1 MPIITVSSKGQIVI
15 PKKIRKDLGIK
26 PGQKVSLQVIDSQRI
41 ELLPLPE
48 NPIEAFCGIFKE
60 GSSLTEALLK
70 ERREEFKREEAK
82 VARFVRLTGLS
93 KKRK

>member
-1 MPIITVSSKGQIVI
+1 MPIITISSKGQIVI

-26 PGQKVSLQVIDSQRI
+26 PGQKVSVRVIDSQRI

-48 NPIEAFCGIFKE
+48 NPIEAFCGIFEE

-70 ERREEFKREEAK
+70 ERKEEFKREEAK